1 MEGDKIIFMETHED
15 KTFTKQN
22 WEDLSIAEQ
31 KFTDCTFVNCN
42 LSKTTFI
49 SSEFNGCTFH
59 NCDMSLMVLRK
70 CSAKK
75 IKLTSS
81 KAIGINWSDTEGTFS
96 IEAIDSNV
104 SYSSFAGKPI
114 RKAVFKGCKVHEVD
128 FTQCNLTEADFTNA
142 DLHDTRFVNSDLTK
156 ADFSN
161 ATNYRIDPKINKV
174 KGATFTMPE
183 VMALLDSFGIVIK

>member
-1 MEGDKIIFMETHED
+1 METHED

-22 WEDLSIAEQ
+22 WESLSIAEQ
-31 KFTDCTFVNCN
+31 KFIDCTFVNCN

-49 SSEFNGCTFH
+49 DSEFNGCTFH

-104 SYSSFAGKPI
+104 SYSSFAGKI
-114 RKAVFKGCKVHEVD
+114 IKKAIFKGCKAHEVD

-142 DLHDTRFVNSDLTK
+142 DLNDTRFVNCDLAK

-161 ATNYRIDPKINKV
+161 ASNYRLDLKINKV
-174 KGATFTMPE
+174 KGAIFTMPDA
-183 VMALLDSFGIVIK
+183 MSLLDSFGVVVK